1 MMLMYTC
8 TARPPAR
15 RPRRPA
21 VGNVVVRP
29 LKSDPTKSRL
39 TMFAH
44 MDFGFPAFIANHM
57 SSNWMVRNVLKLETA
72 YKTLHGGEAAAK

>member
-1 MMLMYTC
+1 
-8 TARPPAR
+8 
-15 RPRRPA
+15 
-21 VGNVVVRP
+21 
-29 LKSDPTKSRL
+29 
-39 TMFAH
+39 MFAH